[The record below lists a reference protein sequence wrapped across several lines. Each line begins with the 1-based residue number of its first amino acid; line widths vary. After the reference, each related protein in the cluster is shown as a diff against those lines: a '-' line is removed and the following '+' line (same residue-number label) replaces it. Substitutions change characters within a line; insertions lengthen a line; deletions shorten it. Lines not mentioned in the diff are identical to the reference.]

1 MSAEHGWPSRPP
13 AGRIAYVNGAYVRHS
28 AARVHVED
36 RGLQFADSV
45 YEVFGVAQ
53 GRLLDEPEHFERLA
67 RSLGEIGMPMPMGR
81 GALGLVLREVVR
93 RNGVD
98 DGLVYLQVTRG
109 ALRRDHAIPQRGP
122 KPTLIV
128 TARRSDPRVHARRQ
142 RDGVAVITTPDIRW
156 GRCDI
161 KSTALLPNILA
172 KSDARA
178 AGAFEAWLVDDE
190 GYVTEGSSTT
200 AWIVD
205 AGGRLVTRDLSHA
218 ILPGVTRR
226 VVVRALAEA
235 QIEVVERRFTL
246 AEALAA
252 REAFISAAT
261 LGVTPVIAIDGHPV
275 GEGRPGPVTRRVQ
288 SLYGAPEAAA

>member
-1 MSAEHGWPSRPP
+1 
-13 AGRIAYVNGAYVRHS
+13 
-28 AARVHVED
+28 
-36 RGLQFADSV
+36 
-45 YEVFGVAQ
+45 
-53 GRLLDEPEHFERLA
+53 
-67 RSLGEIGMPMPMGR
+67 
-81 GALGLVLREVVR
+81 
-93 RNGVD
+93 
-98 DGLVYLQVTRG
+98 
-109 ALRRDHAIPQRGP
+109 
-122 KPTLIV
+122 
-128 TARRSDPRVHARRQ
+128 VHARRQ